1 MREIHCSKVIKAVT
15 KLCKAANFCLPQSTY
30 ELLEKALNQEDST
43 LGKMVL
49 ERIFE
54 NARIALGEEIPLCQ
68 DCGSTIVFVEIG
80 NQVQIKGGTLAEA
93 INEGVRLGYKEGYLR
108 KSICHP
114 ISRKNTGDN
123 TPAVVHIDIVKG
135 NSLKIIVMPK
145 GGGSENMAK
154 LKMLSPS
161 AGKKGI
167 GDFVVKSVE
176 EAGSNPCPPIIV
188 GVGIGGGSAERA
200 MFLAKKA
207 LLRKVGETNPD
218 PEIAELEKEILKG
231 VNNLKIGPQ
240 GFGGKITALACYI
253 EVEPCHIASLPL
265 AVNLQCHSAR
275 YAEVIL

>member
-49 ERIFE
+49 DKIFE
-54 NARIALGEEIPLCQ
+54 NAGIALKEEIPLCQ

-80 NQVQIKGGTLAEA
+80 NQVQIKGGILAEA

-123 TPAVVHIDIVKG
+123 TPAVIHIDIVKG

-167 GDFVVKSVE
+167 VDFVVKSVE
-176 EAGSNPCPPIIV
+176 EAGSNPCPPIII
-188 GVGIGGGSAERA
+188 GLGIGGGSAERA